1 MTFNNPDPGV
11 VRTVQSDMVKEPL
24 TFNDRLGALSAV
36 LGTLSAASY
45 FYLIAL
51 TELQDFNPPNWVR
64 IVGMVWMPIGWM
76 GAWLAGWPARHG
88 HERGLAITGMFLGT
102 VSLVAFIV
110 LMAMADY

>member
-11 VRTVQSDMVKEPL
+11 VRTAQSDMVNPPK
-24 TFNDRLGALSAV
+24 TMSDRLGTISAV
-36 LGTLSAASY
+36 LGTLSVASY

-51 TELQDFNPPNWVR
+51 TQLQDFNPPNWIR
-64 IVGMVWMPIGWM
+64 IIGMVWLPIGWM

-88 HERGLAITGMFLGT
+88 HERGLALAGMFLGT